1 MKIILEKEDIERII
15 QELEKQGKIGFVT
28 WVEINDIHFRVGYSM
43 LDGRVEIESISC
55 GRGDVLFVT
64 DSFEKSLW

>member
-1 MKIILEKEDIERII
+1 MKIILEKEDIEYII
-15 QELEKQGKIGFVT
+15 QELEAQGKIGFDT

-64 DSFEKSLW
+64 DSFEKTL

>member
-1 MKIILEKEDIERII
+1 MKIILEKEDIEYII
-15 QELEKQGKIGFVT
+15 QELEQQGKIGFDT
-28 WVEINDIHFRVGYSM
+28 WVDINDIHFRVGYSM

>member
-15 QELEKQGKIGFVT
+15 QELEQQRKIGFVA
-28 WVEINDIHFRVGYSM
+28 WVEINDIHFRVDYSM

-64 DSFEKSLW
+64 DSFEKLLR